1 VGQTLLSDAIE
12 VEVGVEVGVEF
23 EVEVGVDVEVE
34 VGVEVEFG
42 GLIFLSQSTPTPTPT
57 ASDKSVRPT
66 QSFTVS
72 LLS

>member
-1 VGQTLLSDAIE
+1 LSDAIE

-34 VGVEVEFG
+34 VGVEVVFG
-42 GLIFLSQSTPTPTPT
+42 GLIFFSQSTPTPT